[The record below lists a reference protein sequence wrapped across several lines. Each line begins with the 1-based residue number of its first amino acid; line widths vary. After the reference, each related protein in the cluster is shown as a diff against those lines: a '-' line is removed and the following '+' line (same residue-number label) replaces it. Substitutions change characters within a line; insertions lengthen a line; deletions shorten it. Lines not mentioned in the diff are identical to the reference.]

1 MYLCQH
7 MCPLLQMLTPPISAP
22 GGFLR
27 RWMKG
32 SMKAQLET
40 FHLWMGVRPMLA
52 AEDPDGAFLI
62 LALSFPYSVRLD
74 QNRFC
79 TVSAG
84 NIQQVK
90 KLRIF

>member
-52 AEDPDGAFLI
+52 AEDPDGAFFI
-62 LALSFPYSVRLD
+62 LAFSFPYSVRFD